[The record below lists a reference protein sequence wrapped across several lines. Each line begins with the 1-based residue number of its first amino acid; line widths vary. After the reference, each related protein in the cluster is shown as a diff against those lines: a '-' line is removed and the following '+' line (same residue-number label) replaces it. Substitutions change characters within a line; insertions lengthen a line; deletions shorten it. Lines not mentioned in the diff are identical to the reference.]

1 VGALVTLTGP
11 NLGTVSAVA
20 FGNVSTTSITV
31 LSATSIR
38 VAVPAGAVTGRL
50 TATNPAASAQSTTPF
65 VLAPKLTGF
74 DVASGADD
82 DTVSLLGSGLS
93 GTTLVKFGTVSA
105 AFTVVSDVEISAI
118 VPAAAVTGRVS
129 VTTPGGIATSP
140 TDFLVTAPDP
150 T

>member
-1 VGALVTLTGP
+1 VTLGGP
-11 NLGTVSAVA
+11 NLGTVTAVA

-38 VAVPAGAVTGRL
+38 VAVPAGAVTARL
-50 TATNPAASAQSTTPF
+50 TATNPAGSAQSAATF

-74 DVASGADD
+74 NVASGADD
-82 DTVSLLGSGLS
+82 DAVSLLGSGLA

-105 AFTVVSDVEISAI
+105 VFTVVSEVEISAI

-129 VTTPGGIATSP
+129 VTTPGGTATSP
-140 TDFLVTAPDP
+140 ADFIVTAPGP
-150 T
+150 S